1 MSCHVKVL
9 LGQPTRSEF
18 ESAVGNFQQTA
29 IAHLQLAAPFA
40 VAQFAAFCDVA
51 IDQYQ

>member
-1 MSCHVKVL
+1 VSRHVKVL

-18 ESAVGNFQQTA
+18 ESEVGNFRQTA

-40 VAQFAAFCDVA
+40 VAQFAAFCDAA
-51 IDQYQ
+51 IDQHQ

>member
-1 MSCHVKVL
+1 MSRHVKVL

-18 ESAVGNFQQTA
+18 ESEVGNFRQTA
-29 IAHLQLAAPFA
+29 IAHLQMVVPFA
-40 VAQFAAFCDVA
+40 VAQFSAFCDAA